1 MYLLQLKGE
10 FNNHYFLQIDYKLSK
25 AVAGACF
32 WKLLKLSGWKLAA
45 DLIRTLQIIQE
56 VKIDVYVTGIFIK
69 F

>member
-1 MYLLQLKGE
+1 M
-10 FNNHYFLQIDYKLSK
+10 QIDYKLSK
-25 AVAGACF
+25 NSSQDEAVAGACF
-32 WKLLKLSGWKLAA
+32 WKLLKLFGWKLAA